1 MTLPRTLKTY
11 CAVFLAV
18 LLTNIPHLVF
28 SETLKNSTGS
38 MIPTS
43 VVVEELTRAQA
54 LANVDEFL
62 KHSEVKKQLMANG
75 LSEKEVQLRVASLS
89 ETELRQ
95 LSHQMDE
102 ARAGGDILIA
112 ILVVVL
118 IIFLIK
124 RI

>member
-1 MTLPRTLKTY
+1 MTLPKTLKTF
-11 CAVFLAV
+11 CALLLAV

-28 SETLKNSTGS
+28 AETIKKSTGS
-38 MIPTS
+38 MIPAS
-43 VVVEELTRAQA
+43 EVVEELTRAQA
-54 LANVDEFL
+54 LANVEQFL
-62 KHSEVKKQLMANG
+62 QHSEVQKQLMARG

-95 LSHQMDE
+95 LSKQMDQ